1 MITLPNRPDNE
12 KLNPDQSS
20 QKENTTE
27 LSPQTDSSP
36 GQEGGQPPVSPAP
49 KSADAAPQA
58 QAGDGQATTPQPES
72 GPTPGQG
79 GEDKEETAG
88 NAQDGQPTQESPA
101 PVNEPD
107 EPVALGDK
115 VSQFEQT
122 KIVEEPALISLS
134 DYGDAPAQ
142 EEADQPSGQSGHKRS
157 HARTKRQRQEQRAWG
172 CFKGLLYTILVLG
185 VSLVCT
191 YLIIGGIIDIT
202 GLQKSD
208 MLQRVDIEQGASTSD
223 VADALKEAGLIEQKL
238 IFRLYSK
245 MTGADGKYQPG
256 TFYLSADMGYGTII
270 STLQEVP
277 VRETVTVTI
286 PEGSTVEDVA
296 RILSENGVCNYND
309 FYAALVNGEY
319 DYEFL
324 QDVPKRTDAGYED
337 RIYWLEGYLFPDTYE
352 YYVGISGEDA
362 IDKLLSTFAS
372 KISDELWAGIEAS
385 GYSLD
390 EVITLASIVQGEA
403 ADTDNMPKVARVIL
417 NRLENYAEF
426 PYLQCD
432 STGDYLAKL
441 SPDQVDLDTENSAYD
456 TYTHM
461 GLPPG
466 PINNPSLAAIM
477 AVVNPS
483 EDERIMRCYYFA
495 NDSNRNTYYSET
507 YEEHVAICERYGI
520 GIHAN

>member
-1 MITLPNRPDNE
+1 M
-12 KLNPDQSS
+12 
-20 QKENTTE
+20 
-27 LSPQTDSSP
+27 
-36 GQEGGQPPVSPAP
+36 
-49 KSADAAPQA
+49 
-58 QAGDGQATTPQPES
+58 
-72 GPTPGQG
+72 
-79 GEDKEETAG
+79 
-88 NAQDGQPTQESPA
+88 
-101 PVNEPD
+101 
-107 EPVALGDK
+107 
-115 VSQFEQT
+115 
-122 KIVEEPALISLS
+122 
-134 DYGDAPAQ
+134 
-142 EEADQPSGQSGHKRS
+142 
-157 HARTKRQRQEQRAWG
+157 
-172 CFKGLLYTILVLG
+172 LG